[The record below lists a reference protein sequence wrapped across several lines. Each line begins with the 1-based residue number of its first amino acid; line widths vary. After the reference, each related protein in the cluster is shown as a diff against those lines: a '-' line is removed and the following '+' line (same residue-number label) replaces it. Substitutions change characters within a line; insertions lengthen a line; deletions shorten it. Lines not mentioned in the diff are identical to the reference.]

1 MCRCA
6 VAVDGGHVVPLV
18 VVDVVQVCVGGCVDL
33 CLHGDG
39 GDGGERLERH
49 HQRGGDGDGGGPIRE
64 RLERHHR
71 RAGDGGPILWWA
83 WAMVGLE
90 RLERH
95 HRRAG
100 NGDGGER
107 LEHHHQ
113 RGGDG
118 DGGAG
123 GPIRERLERL
133 ERAGG
138 RAGGAGGPIRER
150 LERLERR
157 AGDGDGGGDGQ
168 QVVDLCFWLC
178 APRKLLLSQPH
189 AHAPYL
195 VGNRSFG
202 QNIAARQGW
211 PDMVVDKQWGPIR
224 AGDGGPIRERLGRL
238 ERHHQRGGDG
248 QQVVDLCFSLS
259 APRKLLYVQACSSPH
274 K

>member
-1 MCRCA
+1 M
-6 VAVDGGHVVPLV
+6 PLV

-107 LEHHHQ
+107 LERHHQ

-138 RAGGAGGPIRER
+138 RAGGAGG
-150 LERLERR
+150 
-157 AGDGDGGGDGQ
+157 GGDGQ

-195 VGNRSFG
+195 CPGNR
-202 QNIAARQGW
+202 
-211 PDMVVDKQWGPIR
+211 
-224 AGDGGPIRERLGRL
+224 DGCQKMPARERY
-238 ERHHQRGGDG
+238 
-248 QQVVDLCFSLS
+248 
-259 APRKLLYVQACSSPH
+259 P
-274 K
+274 

>member
-49 HQRGGDGDGGGPIRE
+49 HQRGGDGDGGAGGPIRE
-64 RLERHHR
+64 R
-71 RAGDGGPILWWA
+71 
-83 WAMVGLE
+83 LE

-107 LEHHHQ
+107 LERHH
-113 RGGDG
+113 
-118 DGGAG
+118 
-123 GPIRERLERL
+123 
-133 ERAGG
+133 
-138 RAGGAGGPIRER
+138 
-150 LERLERR
+150 RR

-168 QVVDLCFWLC
+168 QGDLCFWLC

-195 VGNRSFG
+195 CPGNRG
-202 QNIAARQGW
+202 CQKMPA
-211 PDMVVDKQWGPIR
+211 
-224 AGDGGPIRERLGRL
+224 RERY
-238 ERHHQRGGDG
+238 
-248 QQVVDLCFSLS
+248 
-259 APRKLLYVQACSSPH
+259 P
-274 K
+274 

>member
-71 RAGDGGPILWWA
+71 RAGDGGPIRER
-83 WAMVGLE
+83 LE

-100 NGDGGER
+100 NGYGGER
-107 LEHHHQ
+107 LERHHQ

-211 PDMVVDKQWGPIR
+211 PDMVVDNVGEQWGPIR

>member
-39 GDGGERLERH
+39 G
-49 HQRGGDGDGGGPIRE
+49 GPIRE

-71 RAGDGGPILWWA
+71 RAGD
-83 WAMVGLE
+83 
-90 RLERH
+90 
-95 HRRAG
+95 
-100 NGDGGER
+100 
-107 LEHHHQ
+107 
-113 RGGDG
+113 
-118 DGGAG
+118 G

-211 PDMVVDKQWGPIR
+211 PDMVVDNVGEQWGPIR